1 MKFNNKK
8 NYLLVVLIFL
18 IAVVGY
24 LFYYFYM
31 LDKYVPKEPPKEVL
45 FERASKNMTDGE
57 KEILRKISDAIY
69 KKGLYTYRYDFP
81 NDTVYLYQFVSGDKR
96 TLYKDDDGIYI
107 LYDGKYKYLISDN
120 TKKYNVKELND
131 KTISDSAPT
140 DKNIIRYD
148 RFYDDEGKRI
158 SGLKIYEDSSYYVI
172 ETENDISKYNKDG
185 ILVEET
191 GKSGGEK
198 YVRKLVGYDEDFD
211 KYYDEVLAKIDEYQK
226 VDSTSEV
233 SPK

>member
-1 MKFNNKK
+1 MKVNNKK

-24 LFYYFYM
+24 LFYNFYM
-31 LDKYVPKEPPKEVL
+31 LDKYVPKELPKEVL

-57 KEILRKISDAIY
+57 KEIFKKISDTIY

-81 NDTVYLYQFVSGDKR
+81 NDTVYLYQFVSGDER

-131 KTISDSAPT
+131 KTISNLAPT

-198 YVRKLVGYDEDFD
+198 YVRKLVDYDEDFD

-226 VDSTSEV
+226 VESTSEV